1 VYLTAAQ
8 GVLRTFLCLL
18 FPNKVTMEMQR
29 MNRKLRYALPFVAAC
44 LVLALCIP
52 SVGQVL
58 KGSISGSVV
67 DPQGAVVSGAQ
78 VKATNTATGIAAT
91 STSDSSGLFRFN
103 LIPAGEYKVEVTAQ
117 GFKTAVRTAVAVTA
131 GGDSAL
137 GSLKLTVGET
147 STTVEVSADA
157 PLIETTQSQVT
168 NTFSGTALTTF
179 AGLQENEG
187 LDNLA
192 LFVPGV
198 VSVRDNSFSNTNG
211 GQGFSVNGLRGRN
224 NDQQIDG
231 QNNNDNSVAGPGLFV
246 SDTEFVQQYVLITN
260 QFGPEYGRNA
270 GSVVN
275 IITKSGTNAWHG
287 SIYGNE
293 NNSILN
299 SLNNQQKQFQ
309 TDAAGNPLTR
319 QPRLNDEFGGFTI
332 GGPMVKNKVFFFGGF
347 DEELVSTK
355 SIFHSDALTPT
366 PTGLAQ
372 LNGCFPGSA
381 SLQALNKVGP
391 YAISAGNPFPTVDPT
406 SKTFTSED
414 IGTKVAGVSPCP
426 GVQFGGVTRVLQTPF
441 HGFNFT
447 NRVDYQLGS
456 DSLMARYI
464 FNRGNTFDN
473 DFGDAAAGYPVNVPA
488 LSQAILVGWTHNLSS
503 KMVNEARVGF
513 NRLNVDFGGNSIGTV
528 PTADGIAN
536 ALTRVSFNQ
545 PGVSN
550 LAIGTATNLPQ
561 ARIVNTWQAQD
572 NWNYVLGK
580 HTFKAGVNY
589 TFQRSPNVFLPNIN
603 GAFRY
608 SNWTSF
614 VNNTPNRV
622 QLAAGTPVLD
632 FREHDTFLYAG
643 DDWKIGKS
651 LTLNLGVTW
660 SYYGQPANL
669 FNNITVPRESN
680 PATAL
685 WAATSTPF
693 TTGSATSPINGQAI
707 PLSARTFPVFP
718 APKNSIGPSV
728 GFAYSPQWN
737 NFLTGNGKTVLR
749 GGYRLLYDPPFY
761 NIYINMSSSAPEVFL
776 QNLSAPATRQLPSN
790 PTGPNVRSAF
800 SSTIT
805 PGVFDPRQFA
815 DTTMSPDFGP
825 DRVHSWT
832 FGLEREL
839 SKNSALELRYVGNRG
854 ENLFQSVNG
863 NPDVSGL
870 AAAFPNLVPAG
881 VTPCPASQAV
891 VTAAIGRVN
900 CNLGITRTRNNGGYS
915 DYNGFQAEFRANNL
929 FKQLTIRSAY
939 TYSKTLDNVSEIFGT
954 GAGANTNA
962 FAQNPF
968 DTNAGEHSFSGLDI
982 PHQWTILLTEDLPF
996 FKEQHGF
1003 VGKALGGWSF
1013 SANYILA
1020 SGQRYTPVQ
1029 AVSAFITDAFG
1040 TGGAPTNPFDSYT
1053 GGTPTTASGFINGR
1067 GAGFLGNFIGFDSAR
1082 PYLGNLNAPQ
1092 TSMGMFA
1099 GDACF
1104 IFSFSGTDP
1113 LCTGNPNQLISLT
1126 AVGKSGCES
1135 DATIN
1140 CPFVPVTK
1148 DQVRFIA
1155 NTQQAQV
1162 VFGTPF
1168 GNTPRNP
1175 VQDAISN
1182 IANVSVFKRFKF
1194 TEHTS
1199 FEFRM
1204 SMLNALNH
1212 QNFSSVDPFIED
1224 AGLHQSFTGFGDPST
1239 TGSTFPGSNAGTR
1252 RINFGGTFR
1261 F

>member
-1 VYLTAAQ
+1 
-8 GVLRTFLCLL
+8 
-18 FPNKVTMEMQR
+18 MEMQR
-29 MNRKLRYALPFVAAC
+29 MNRKLRYVLPFVATC

-78 VKATNTATGIAAT
+78 VKATNAATGIAAT

-103 LIPAGEYKVEVTAQ
+103 LIPVGEYKVEVTAQ
-117 GFKTAVRTAVAVTA
+117 GFKTAVRTAVAVNA
-131 GGDSAL
+131 GGDSGL
-137 GSLKLTVGET
+137 GALKLTVGET
-147 STTVEVSADA
+147 TTTVEVSADA

-198 VSVRDNSFSNTNG
+198 VSVRDNAFSNTNG
-211 GQGFSVNGLRGRN
+211 GSGFSVNGLRGRN

-275 IITKSGTNAWHG
+275 IITKSGSNTWHG

-299 SLNNQQKQFQ
+299 SLSSFQKNFDQ
-309 TDAAGNPLTR
+309 DAAGNPLTR
-319 QPRLNDEFGGFTI
+319 PPRLNDEFTGFTI
-332 GGPMVKNKVFFFGGF
+332 GGPWVKNKVFFFGGF
-347 DEELVSTK
+347 DDELLSTK
-355 SIFHSDALTPT
+355 NIFHSDALTPT

-372 LNGCFPGSA
+372 LAGCFPGSQDLA
-381 SLQALNKVGP
+381 IFNKIGP
-391 YAISAGNPFPTVDPT
+391 FAISGGNPFPTGGKSVDVGVVPP
-406 SKTFTSED
+406 
-414 IGTKVAGVSPCP
+414 GGVSPCP

-447 NRVDYQLGS
+447 SRVDYQLGS

-464 FNRGNTFDN
+464 FNRGNSFNN
-473 DFGDAAAGYPVNVPA
+473 DFGDAAAGYPINVPA

-528 PTADGIAN
+528 PTAAGVGDTTSRI
-536 ALTRVSFNQ
+536 TFST
-545 PGVSN
+545 PGFLSM
-550 LAIGTATNLPQ
+550 GPATNLPQ
-561 ARIVNTWQAQD
+561 SRIVNTWQGQD
-572 NWNYVLGK
+572 NWNYVAGK

-589 TFQRSPNVFLPNIN
+589 TFQRSPNIFLPNIN

-608 SNWTSF
+608 TSWTNF
-614 VNNTPNRV
+614 AQTNQPNRV
-622 QLAAGTPVLD
+622 QLASGDPSLD
-632 FREHDTFLYAG
+632 FREHDTFLYVG
-643 DDWKIGKS
+643 DDWKIGRS
-651 LTLNLGVTW
+651 LTLNLGLTW

-669 FNNITVPRESN
+669 FNSITVPRESN

-685 WAATSTPF
+685 WASTSSPL
-693 TTGSATSPINGQAI
+693 TTGSPTSPINGQAI

-718 APKNSIGPSV
+718 APKNSFGPSV
-728 GFAYSPQWN
+728 GFAYSPHWG
-737 NFLTGNGKTVLR
+737 FLTGDNKTTIR
-749 GGYRLLYDPPFY
+749 GGYRMLYDPPFY

-776 QNLSAPATRQLPSN
+776 QSFAGAAANSKPLPVGAN
-790 PTGPNVRSAF
+790 GVAVRNAY
-800 SSTIT
+800 SSLLQS
-805 PGVFDPRQFA
+805 GVFDPRQFS
-815 DTTMSPDFGP
+815 DTSMTPDFGP
-825 DRVHSWT
+825 DKVHSWS
-832 FGLEREL
+832 FGMEREL
-839 SKNSALELRYVGNRG
+839 TKNSALELRYVGNKG
-854 ENLFQSVNG
+854 LNLFQSVNG
-863 NPDVSGL
+863 NPDVAGL
-870 AAAFPNLVPAG
+870 QAVFPGAIPAG
-881 VTPCPASQAV
+881 VTACPASQAV
-891 VTAAIGRVN
+891 VAAAIGREN
-900 CNLGITRTRNNGGYS
+900 CNLGITRNRNNGGYS

-939 TYSKTLDNVSEIFGT
+939 TFSKTTDNVSEIFST
-954 GAGANTNA
+954 GAGGNTQT

-968 DTNAGEHSFSGLDI
+968 NTTTAEHSFSGLDI
-982 PHQWTILLTEDLPF
+982 PHQWSILFTEELPF

-1003 VGKALGGWSF
+1003 IGKTLGGWAF
-1013 SANYILA
+1013 SGNYILA

-1029 AVSAFITDAFG
+1029 GFSAFLSDFLVNG
-1040 TGGAPTNPFDSYT
+1040 TNPYDAA
-1053 GGTPTTASGFINGR
+1053 GGGG
-1067 GAGFLGNFIGFDSAR
+1067 GFLGAFNGFDAAR
-1082 PYLGNLNAPQ
+1082 PFLGNMNAPQ
-1092 TSMGMFA
+1092 TAVGAFA

-1104 IFSFSGTDP
+1104 DLAI
-1113 LCTGNPNQLISLT
+1113 TGSEPVCNIAPTTLVNFT
-1126 AVGKSGCES
+1126 ALGK
-1135 DATIN
+1135 DIN
-1140 CPFVPVTK
+1140 SAPQTVTK
-1148 DQVRFIA
+1148 NDVRFIVNA
-1155 NTQQAQV
+1155 STAQS

-1168 GNTPRNP
+1168 GNTPRNLP
-1175 VQDAISN
+1175 QDAITN
-1182 IANVSVFKRFKF
+1182 TANFSVFKKFKF
-1194 TEHTS
+1194 NEHAS

-1212 QNFSSVDPFIED
+1212 PNFQTVDAFVED
-1224 AGLHQSFTGFGDPST
+1224 AGLSSQGTGFGNPSLT
-1239 TGSTFPGSNAGTR
+1239 NSTFPGSNGATR
-1252 RINFGGTFR
+1252 RVNFGGTLR

>member
-1 VYLTAAQ
+1 
-8 GVLRTFLCLL
+8 
-18 FPNKVTMEMQR
+18 

-131 GGDSAL
+131 GGDSSL
-137 GSLKLTVGET
+137 GPLKLTVGET

-211 GQGFSVNGLRGRN
+211 GAGFSVNGLRGRN

-231 QNNNDNSVAGPGLFV
+231 QNNNDNSVAGPGLFL

-275 IITKSGTNAWHG
+275 IITKSGSNAWHG
-287 SIYGNE
+287 SIYESE
-293 NNSILN
+293 NNSVVN
-299 SLNNQQKQFQ
+299 SLSSQQKNFG
-309 TDAAGNPLTR
+309 TDANQKPLTQ

-332 GGPMVKNKVFFFGGF
+332 GGPLVKNKAFFFGGF
-347 DEELVSTK
+347 DQEILSTK
-355 SIFHSDALTPT
+355 SIFQSTNIAPT
-366 PTGLAQ
+366 PAGLAQ
-372 LNGCFPGSA
+372 LAGCFPGSTGLA
-381 SLQALNKVGP
+381 AYNKVGP
-391 YAISAGNPFPTVDPT
+391 YTISGGNP
-406 SKTFTSED
+406 
-414 IGTKVAGVSPCP
+414 
-426 GVQFGGVTRVLQTPF
+426 TPF
-441 HGFNFT
+441 NIQPVTVGACTAVPFGQVQRILSTPAHAFNFT

-464 FNRGNTFDN
+464 FNRGNTFNN

-513 NRLNVDFGGNSIGTV
+513 NRLNVDFGGNSLGTV
-528 PTADGIAN
+528 PTSDGVGN
-536 ALTRVSFNQ
+536 AVSRITFRT
-545 PGVSN
+545 PGF
-550 LAIGTATNLPQ
+550 LAVGTATNLPQ
-561 ARIVNTWQAQD
+561 ARIVNTWQGQD
-572 NWNYVLGK
+572 NWNYVVGK

-603 GAFRY
+603 GAFQFA
-608 SNWTSF
+608 SWATFMS
-614 VNNTPNRV
+614 NTPRTV
-622 QLAAGTPVLD
+622 SLASGNPSLD

-643 DDWKIGKS
+643 DDWKIGKN

-669 FNNITVPRESN
+669 FNSITVPRESN

-685 WAATSTPF
+685 WTSTSTAA
-693 TTGSATSPINGQAI
+693 TTGSATSPINGQPI

-718 APKNSIGPSV
+718 APKNSVGPSV
-728 GFAYSPQWN
+728 GFAYSPQWGG
-737 NFLTGNGKTVLR
+737 FLTGNNKTTIR

-776 QNLSAPATRQLPSN
+776 QSFTGTAANSKPLPLAANGPA
-790 PTGPNVRSAF
+790 VRSAYAPLL
-800 SSTIT
+800 T
-805 PGVFDPRQFA
+805 PGVFDPRQFS
-815 DTTMSPDFGP
+815 DTSMSPDFGP
-825 DRVHSWT
+825 DRVHSYT
-832 FGLEREL
+832 LGIEREIT
-839 SKNSALELRYVGNRG
+839 KNSAIEVRYVGNKG
-854 ENLFQSVNG
+854 QNLFQSVNA
-863 NPDVSGL
+863 NPLVSGL
-870 AAAFPNLVPAG
+870 QADFPKLVPAG
-881 VTPCPASQAV
+881 FTACPAAQAV
-891 VTAAIGRVN
+891 VKSAIGRAN
-900 CNLGITRTRNNGGYS
+900 CNLGITRSRNNGGYS
-915 DYNGFQAEFRANNL
+915 DYNGLQAEFRANNL

-939 TYSKTLDNVSEIFGT
+939 TYAKTTDNVSEVFSTFG
-954 GAGANTNA
+954 GGNTVT

-968 DTNAGEHSFSGLDI
+968 NTTTGEHSFSGLDI
-982 PHQWTILLTEDLPF
+982 PHQWTILLTEELPF

-1003 VGKALGGWSF
+1003 VGKALGGWTLSG
-1013 SANYILA
+1013 NYILA
-1020 SGQRYTPVQ
+1020 SGQRYTP
-1029 AVSAFITDAFG
+1029 SAFGDAAFG
-1040 TGGAPTNPFDSYT
+1040 SNGDYFDASFLAAFNSGG
-1053 GGTPTTASGFINGR
+1053 I
-1067 GAGFLGNFIGFDSAR
+1067 DSAR
-1082 PYLGNLNAPQ
+1082 PFLGNLSAPQ
-1092 TSMGMFA
+1092 TSVGVFC
-1099 GDACF
+1099 GDLGTVT
-1104 IFSFSGTDP
+1104 SGGLNCPGTLAP
-1113 LCTGNPNQLISLT
+1113 TQLISLT
-1126 AVGKSGCES
+1126 ALGQTCLNFTDK
-1135 DATIN
+1135 ATAN
-1140 CPFVPVTK
+1140 LPCNFVNVANK
-1148 DQVRFIA
+1148 DVRFILNSA
-1155 NTQQAQV
+1155 TAQG

-1168 GNTPRNP
+1168 GNTPRNV
-1175 VQDAISN
+1175 VQDAITN
-1182 IANVSVFKRFKF
+1182 TANLSVFKKFKF

-1199 FEFRM
+1199 FEVRAAF
-1204 SMLNALNH
+1204 LNVFNH
-1212 QNFSSVDPFIED
+1212 PNFNSVDPFLDD
-1224 AGLHQSFTGFGDPST
+1224 AGQFGSFTGFGDPKT
-1239 TGSTFPGSNAGTR
+1239 TNSSFAGSNGATR
-1252 RINFGGTFR
+1252 RINVGGTFR